1 MALAR
6 QMKAIAITDHDTV
19 AGVEAGLLAAQ
30 GTTLEV
36 VTGIEMSSLVAY
48 REVHLLGYFIDT
60 QSSQLCEVLVKLA
73 EARRHRAKEMV
84 SLLAGLGINISWDM
98 VSALAKGG
106 IVGRPHIAQVLV
118 DQGHATSVSAA
129 FDRYLNRDGP
139 AYVERFRLSPGEG
152 LDLIRAAGGLSVL
165 AHPIGVTDF
174 LPSLVD
180 RGLAGLEVFYRGYSP
195 GEMSELLSLA
205 RLFHLVPTG
214 GSDFHGREEVNSTP
228 LGSVYVPPDTVHKLR
243 LRAGRPV

>member
-1 MALAR
+1 MS
-6 QMKAIAITDHDTV
+6 AIAITDHDTV

-36 VTGIEMSSLVAY
+36 IPGIEISSLVAC
-48 REVHLLGYFIDT
+48 REVHLLGYFVDT
-60 QSSQLCEVLVKLA
+60 QSPQLCAVLARLA
-73 EARRHRAKEMV
+73 EARLHRAKKMV
-84 SLLAGLGINISWDM
+84 SLLAALGINVSWDM

-106 IVGRPHIAQVLV
+106 IVGRPHIAQALV
-118 DQGHATSVSAA
+118 DQGLAASVSAA
-129 FDRYLNRDGP
+129 FDRFLNRDGP
-139 AYVERFRLSPGEG
+139 AYVERFRLSPSEG

-195 GEMSELLSLA
+195 GEMSELLSLT
-205 RLFHLVPTG
+205 RLLHLVPTG
-214 GSDFHGREEVNSTP
+214 GTDFHGRDEVNSTS

-243 LRAGRPV
+243 LRAGRPVKPA